1 MPRPE
6 PSPKPEMRNSGLC
19 PLRMSQM
26 AKGENSLKG
35 TLVAPLRIVGG
46 VLLILA
52 GLVMLVLPGPGWL
65 AIFGGIFLLG
75 PDTRLARWLRRKF
88 LRIRRWARRLQR
100 DHKLRRQ
107 ARRCQPQQSR
117 GRYPVSGAS
126 PPRK

>member
-1 MPRPE
+1 
-6 PSPKPEMRNSGLC
+6 
-19 PLRMSQM
+19 MSQM

-35 TLVAPLRIVGG
+35 ALVASLRIIGG

-52 GLVMLVLPGPGWL
+52 GLIMLVLPGPGWL

-75 PDTRLARWLRRKF
+75 PDTRLARWLRGKF
-88 LRIRRWARRLQR
+88 LRVRNWARRLQR

-107 ARRCQPQQSR
+107 ARRCRLRNR
-117 GRYPVSGAS
+117 GRYPISGAS